1 MGFPLRLLHDVGQDC
16 LRICLKPD
24 YPSPARSDILA
35 QREGLIIVGTA
46 EVYFSFCLCADDYA
60 LSPGVSR
67 GILEAI
73 GAGRLSATGV
83 MTTRPFWPKGAHE
96 LRRFKAKADIGL
108 HLNLT
113 LGSPLG
119 DMPAFAASG
128 RLPGIGHVLKAAR
141 RNELPEAE
149 IGQEIS
155 RQLDGFCE
163 HFDSAPA
170 FVDGHQHVHVLPQIR
185 ATLFAC
191 LEEKGFLG
199 KVWLRNS
206 SDRPWCILR
215 RGVELTKAL
224 GIAWLG
230 RGFARQASARGYVT
244 NEGFSGFS
252 AFDPAHDYAA
262 EFARYLR
269 APGRRHLIM
278 CHPGYCD
285 EELAAADPATLS
297 REREL
302 SFLLS
307 PAFTAM
313 LDRKHARLARLSDAF
328 CTVAPRQEPCHDN

>member
-1 MGFPLRLLHDVGQDC
+1 M
-16 LRICLKPD
+16 PD
-24 YPSPARSDILA
+24 YPSAERSDIWL
-35 QREGLIIVGTA
+35 QREGLIIVGA
-46 EVYFSFCLCADDYA
+46 AGEYFSFCLCADDYA

-67 GILEAI
+67 GILEAL
-73 GAGRLSATGV
+73 GAGRLSATSV
-83 MTTRPFWPKGAHE
+83 MTTRPFWPKGARE
-96 LRRFKAKADIGL
+96 LRQFKAKADIGL

-119 DMPAFAASG
+119 DMPAFAATG
-128 RLPGIGHVLKAAR
+128 RLPGLGDLIKASR
-141 RNELPEAE
+141 RNELPETE

-163 HFDSAPA
+163 HFDAAPA
-170 FVDGHQHVHVLPQIR
+170 FVDGHQHVQVLPQIR
-185 ATLFAC
+185 AKLFAC
-191 LEEKGFLG
+191 LEEKGFSG
-199 KVWLRNS
+199 KVWLRDI
-206 SDRPWCILR
+206 SDRPWRILR

-224 GIAWLG
+224 GIARIG
-230 RGFARQASARGYVT
+230 RGFAWEASARGYVT

-252 AFDPAHDYAA
+252 AFDPDHDYAA
-262 EFARYLR
+262 DFARYLR

-285 EELAAADPATLS
+285 EELVAADPVTLS

-313 LDRKHARLARLSDAF
+313 LTRKRARLARLSDAL
-328 CTVAPRQEPCHDN
+328 CTIR

>member
-1 MGFPLRLLHDVGQDC
+1 LLAYLPEAGLFQ
-16 LRICLKPD
+16 
-24 YPSPARSDILA
+24 RSDIWP
-35 QREGLIIVGTA
+35 QQKGLIIVSTA
-46 EVYFSFCLCADDYA
+46 EAYFSFGLCADDYA

-67 GILEAI
+67 GILEAL
-73 GAGRLSATGV
+73 GAGRLSATSV
-83 MTTRPFWPKGAHE
+83 LTTRPFWPKGAHE
-96 LRRFKAKADIGL
+96 LRQFKAVADIGL

-119 DMPAFAASG
+119 DMPAFAATG
-128 RLPGIGHVLKAAR
+128 RLPGISPVLTAAW

-155 RQLDGFCE
+155 RQVDGFCE
-163 HFDSAPA
+163 HFDAAPA
-170 FVDGHQHVHVLPQIR
+170 FVDGHQHVQVLPQIR
-185 ATLFAC
+185 AALFAC
-191 LEEKGFLG
+191 LEEKGLSR
-199 KVWLRNS
+199 KVWLRDC
-206 SDRPWCILR
+206 SDRPWRILW

-230 RGFARQASARGYVT
+230 RGFAREASVQGYVT

-252 AFDPAHDYAA
+252 AFGPAHDYAA
-262 EFARYLR
+262 DFGRYLR
-269 APGRRHLIM
+269 APGKRHLIM

-285 EELAAADPATLS
+285 EELVAVDPITLN

-313 LDRKHARLARLSDAF
+313 LDRKRARLARLSDAL
-328 CTVAPRQEPCHDN
+328 CTIR

>member
-1 MGFPLRLLHDVGQDC
+1 LPEAGLSLTE
-16 LRICLKPD
+16 
-24 YPSPARSDILA
+24 RSDILPP
-35 QREGLIIVGTA
+35 REGLIIVGTA
-46 EVYFSFCLCADDYA
+46 EAHFSFCLCADDYA

-67 GILEAI
+67 GILEAL

-96 LRRFKAKADIGL
+96 LRQFKAKADIGV

-128 RLPGIGHVLKAAR
+128 RLPGISHVLKAAR

-163 HFDSAPA
+163 HFDAAPA
-170 FVDGHQHVHVLPQIR
+170 FVDGHQHVQVLPQIR

-199 KVWLRNS
+199 KVWLRDS
-206 SDRPWCILR
+206 SDRPWRILR
-215 RGVELTKAL
+215 RGVELTKTL

-230 RGFARQASARGYVT
+230 RGFAREASARGYVT

-262 EFARYLR
+262 DFARYLR

-285 EELAAADPATLS
+285 EELVAADPVTLS

-302 SFLLS
+302 SFFLS

-313 LDRKHARLARLSDAF
+313 LDRRHARLARLSDAF
-328 CTVAPRQEPCHDN
+328 CIMR

>member
-1 MGFPLRLLHDVGQDC
+1 M
-16 LRICLKPD
+16 
-24 YPSPARSDILA
+24 
-35 QREGLIIVGTA
+35 GTA
-46 EVYFSFCLCADDYA
+46 GAYFSFCLCADDYA

-67 GILEAI
+67 GILEAL
-73 GAGRLSATGV
+73 GAGRLSATSV
-83 MTTRPFWPKGAHE
+83 MATRPFWPKDAHE
-96 LRRFKAKADIGL
+96 LRQFNAKADIGL

-119 DMPAFAASG
+119 DMPAFAATG
-128 RLPGIGHVLKAAR
+128 RLPGISHVLEAAR
-141 RNELPEAE
+141 RNELPEVE

-163 HFDSAPA
+163 HFDAAPA
-170 FVDGHQHVHVLPQIR
+170 FVDGHHHIQALPQIR

-191 LEEKGFLG
+191 LEEKGFSG
-199 KVWLRNS
+199 KVWLRDS
-206 SDRPWCILR
+206 SDRPWRILR
-215 RGVELTKAL
+215 RGVEFTKGL
-224 GIAWLG
+224 EVAWLG
-230 RGFARQASARGYVT
+230 RGFEKEAAARGFAT

-262 EFARYLR
+262 DFARYLH

-285 EELAAADPATLS
+285 EELVAADPVTLS

-313 LDRKHARLARLSDAF
+313 LDRKRARLARLSDAF
-328 CTVAPRQEPCHDN
+328 CNGTVPGSGR